1 MKLLHIIFA
10 AVLFFAMIPGNAT
23 TWDEPWQDEII
34 KKSDYFVFAEVVK
47 NEYTKGTTIKI
58 LKDLSDSGL
67 SGEILISDFYLLHL
81 CSYSDGHGPEF
92 QFDEGEQ
99 YYFFLALNEDSNYC
113 ISTPSSGFA
122 ILDQE
127 SNKVYATYRHSYHQ
141 ALADQDLYEKTMTT
155 LFQFY
160 HNETYETQYIIEFAT
175 EYLNI
180 SPAGV
185 EEFEL
190 ENFFAQHVAME
201 MLYHLKLGGFYEEL
215 KYFLQDN
222 SNFHNQI
229 SAARALRAYNSEECQ
244 NLLIE
249 AIVNPD
255 YDDFVKV
262 ICIWTLQEFHPI
274 DKKAEL
280 EAMVDKVSD
289 LDNGF
294 GGNIMDPRV
303 CTSFP
308 TVKTAL
314 QQLLATLEE

>member
-1 MKLLHIIFA
+1 MKYFPIYITILFLLISPSA
-10 AVLFFAMIPGNAT
+10 KAT

-34 KKSDYFVFAEVVK
+34 KNSEYFVYAEVIK
-47 NEYTKGTTIKI
+47 NDHIKGTTINI
-58 LKDLSDSGL
+58 LKSICGKEL

-92 QFDEGEQ
+92 QFDKEEN
-99 YYFFLALNEDSNYC
+99 YYFFLAINEDGNYC

-122 ILDQE
+122 YLDQE
-127 SNKVYATYRHSYHQ
+127 ENKVFATYRHSYHQ
-141 ALADQDLYEKTMTT
+141 ALVDPELYEKTMTT

-160 HNETYETQYIIEFAT
+160 HNEPYETQYIIEFAT
-175 EYLNI
+175 EYLNK

-190 ENFFAQHVAME
+190 ENFFNQHVAME

-229 SAARALRAYNSEECQ
+229 SAARALRAYNTEECKT
-244 NLLIE
+244 LLIE
-249 AIVNPD
+249 AIANPD

-262 ICIWTLQEFHPI
+262 ICIWTLQEFKPI
-274 DKKAEL
+274 GKKTEL
-280 EAMVDKVSD
+280 EALVDSVSD

-303 CTSFP
+303 CTNFP

-314 QQLLATLEE
+314 KELLATLEE